1 MTPPRPAKRPGSAA
15 PGIKLLISAA
25 ALAGT
30 IGGWALF
37 TLKQEA
43 AALMAPPPSLAL
55 ALAPLPTLVARSSV
69 PEVAAVGQAVAA
81 PAPALRRVSAPAFSS
96 APAPVTITRSSR

>member
-1 MTPPRPAKRPGSAA
+1 MTPPRPTKRPGSAA

-43 AALMAPPPSLAL
+43 AALATTPPSLAL
-55 ALAPLPTLVARSSV
+55 ELPPLPTLVARSSA
-69 PEVAAVGQAVAA
+69 PEVAAVGQAAA

>member
-1 MTPPRPAKRPGSAA
+1 MTPPRPSKRPGSAA

-43 AALMAPPPSLAL
+43 AALMAPPTNVVLQLP
-55 ALAPLPTLVARSSV
+55 PMPTLVARSAAAG
-69 PEVAAVGQAVAA
+69 VAPVAQASA
-81 PAPALRRVSAPAFSS
+81 PAPRLRQVSAPAFSS
-96 APAPVTITRSSR
+96 APVPVTVTRSSR